1 MWKTITTWFNKTFS
15 YSEQS
20 QLEQYLAT
28 QEIHNNVDLEHYM
41 KLFEEKQ
48 RRMSKMW
55 YTGDMA
61 GYRHEQ
67 LYY

>member
-1 MWKTITTWFNKTFS
+1 MWKKFTTWLDKTFT
-15 YSEQS
+15 YTEQS
-20 QLEQYLAT
+20 QLEQYLAQ

-41 KLFEEKQ
+41 KLYEEKQ

-55 YTGDMA
+55 YNGDMA

-67 LYY
+67 LYS